1 MSTADYV
8 AKYARRRAL
17 LTTVEKYWL
26 DEAYRECLPW
36 WFQANE

>member
-17 LTTVEKYWL
+17 LETVERYWI
-26 DEAYRECLPW
+26 EEGYRE
-36 WFQANE
+36 FEY